1 MTDISIRN
9 VKVLDGTG
17 GEAFAADLE
26 IQDGRI
32 KTVGSA
38 GRAKLEIDGQGAHIA
53 PGFIDT
59 HSHDDGAF
67 FRHPGMAFKLA
78 QGVTTVVAGNCGFS
92 AIPADP
98 NIDAGRASGGI
109 LAGLDAGFSDLNGYF
124 KAVMAKQP
132 GINNMM
138 LVGHNTVRAIA
149 MGIAKRAPTPQEMQH
164 MYGLVEQAIEQ
175 GACGFSSGLI
185 YTP

>member
-17 GEAFAADLE
+17 SPAFDADIE

-32 KTVGSA
+32 KTVGTA
-38 GRAKLEIDGQGAHIA
+38 GPAKLEIDGQGSHIA

-67 FRHPGMAFKLA
+67 FRYPGMAFKLA

-98 NIDAGRASGGI
+98 SIDPARASGGI
-109 LAGLDAGFSDLNGYF
+109 LAG
-124 KAVMAKQP
+124 V
-132 GINNMM
+132 
-138 LVGHNTVRAIA
+138 
-149 MGIAKRAPTPQEMQH
+149 
-164 MYGLVEQAIEQ
+164 
-175 GACGFSSGLI
+175 
-185 YTP
+185 

>member
-17 GEAFAADLE
+17 SPAVEADIE
-26 IQDGRI
+26 ISDGRI

-38 GRAKLEIDGQGAHIA
+38 GAATLEIDGQGAHIA

-98 NIDAGRASGGI
+98 SVDSARASGGI
-109 LAGLDAGFSDLNGYF
+109 LAGIEAGFTDLDGYF
-124 KAVMAKQP
+124 AAVLEKGPA
-132 GINNMM
+132 
-138 LVGHNTVRAIA
+138 
-149 MGIAKRAPTPQEMQH
+149 
-164 MYGLVEQAIEQ
+164 
-175 GACGFSSGLI
+175 
-185 YTP
+185 